1 MLLHWGAKHLEN
13 LLPAHLQAR
22 IKEPRVDP
30 HHEMTEPIPYV
41 NGQTGEVVGTV
52 YTEGITRVSRKK
64 LRHFLSDGEDL
75 DIRYNKRLQRLA
87 FDGPGETVTAYFEDG
102 TQDTGN
108 FVIGCDGS
116 RSKVREY
123 IVGVDEAKQQDLGIT
138 MINIPSAHYTVQQA
152 LKNRDLH
159 PVVKLSF
166 HPELPGTTL
175 LAALDTASP
184 DPLDWKF
191 QNYTSWWG
199 PPSAQDLRDPHARLD
214 FYRNHMSK
222 FCEPFR
228 SAALNGTAT
237 GVPDASVAADSANGV
252 SDEIVLPIYAGQQW
266 SPLTPS
272 TWDNHHGRLT
282 LAGDAAHSMLPDRG
296 QGLNNA
302 LADADYIVSALK
314 TAVLDKTCSLQKAV
328 SAYEDELRPRGGKE
342 VELSLEQA
350 LRSKD
355 VRSMAKDA
363 PIFRVGHAR
372 Q

>member
-13 LLPAHLQAR
+13 LLPAHLRVR

-41 NGQTGEVVGTV
+41 KGQTGEVVGTV

-75 DIRYNKRLQRLA
+75 DIRYNKRIQRLA
-87 FDGPGETVTAYFEDG
+87 FDGPGETVTAYLEDG

-123 IVGVDEAKQQDLGIT
+123 IAGVDEARQQDLGIT
-138 MINIPSAHYTVQQA
+138 MINIPSAHYTKEQA

-175 LAALDTASP
+175 LGSP
-184 DPLDWKF
+184 RYRLTRSVGLEVP
-191 QNYTSWWG
+191 
-199 PPSAQDLRDPHARLD
+199 AQDLREPHARLD
-214 FYRNHMSK
+214 SYRDHMSK

-228 SAALNGTAT
+228 SAALDGTAT
-237 GVPDASVAADSANGV
+237 GAVQASDAEDSANGV
-252 SDEIVLPIYAGQQW
+252 SNEIVLPIYAGQQW
-266 SPLTPS
+266 SSLTPS
-272 TWDNHHGRLT
+272 TWNNQHGRLT

-302 LADADYIVSALK
+302 LADADHIVSALK
-314 TAVLDKTCSLQKAV
+314 MAVLDETCSLQKAV
-328 SAYEDELRPRGGKE
+328 SAYEDDMRPRGGKE

-350 LRSKD
+350 LRSKN
-355 VRSMAKDA
+355 VRSMAEDA